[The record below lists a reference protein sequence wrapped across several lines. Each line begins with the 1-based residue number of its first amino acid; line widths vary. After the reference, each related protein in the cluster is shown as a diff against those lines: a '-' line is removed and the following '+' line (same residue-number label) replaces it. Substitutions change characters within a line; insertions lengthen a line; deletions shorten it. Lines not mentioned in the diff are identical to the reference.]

1 MALGSRAHLFLSIP
15 QLKLAIDYALE
26 PSGDTSLLSSYFQV
40 LIMSEGD
47 VWLFKAIHEVSLV
60 VRRHEVRPTSQP
72 AVHEGDARPQPNGRR
87 ESAEIRLGPVAT
99 AAKMVRDFCTKELR
113 ALEGGGAD
121 RRGDVGVEEYI
132 ANATMDLVILACWSL
147 VVERTQAEPLPVSQ
161 LVCRCSAFGH
171 EWSDTA
177 NRALGQ
183 TYTFARDQRT
193 FGLFEEAYAAQEQ
206 SIKNKVPRNI
216 RQQLEVVREVCSEV
230 KMSIKARCKV
240 LAERVDGSPT

>member
-1 MALGSRAHLFLSIP
+1 
-15 QLKLAIDYALE
+15 
-26 PSGDTSLLSSYFQV
+26 
-40 LIMSEGD
+40 MSEGD
-47 VWLFKAIHEVSLV
+47 VWLHKAIHEVSLV
-60 VRRHEVRPTSQP
+60 VRRHEVRPPSQP
-72 AVHEGDARPQPNGRR
+72 EVHEGDARPQPNGRR
-87 ESAEIRLGPVAT
+87 ESAEIRVGPVAT

-132 ANATMDLVILACWSL
+132 ANATLDLVIMACWSL
-147 VVERTQAEPLPVSQ
+147 VVERTQAELLPVSQ
-161 LVCRCSAFGH
+161 LVRRCSA
-171 EWSDTA
+171 SVMSADTA
-177 NRALGQ
+177 NRAFNQ

-216 RQQLEVVREVCSEV
+216 RQQLEVVREVCSDV